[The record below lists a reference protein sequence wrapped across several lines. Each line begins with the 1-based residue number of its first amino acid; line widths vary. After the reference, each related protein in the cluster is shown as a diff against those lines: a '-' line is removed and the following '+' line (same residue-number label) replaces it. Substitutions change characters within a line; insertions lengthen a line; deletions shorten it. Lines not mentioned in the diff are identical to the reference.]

1 MQPAQVIAFGFKAAA
16 WIAPLLRGR
25 ARLHAAG
32 AAALKLQLGGAVG
45 TRAML
50 GDKADAVARRM
61 AEALQLRDAPPWHTQ
76 RDELVALGCEV
87 GVLVGSVAKVA
98 RDIALLAQGEVGEMA
113 EGAAGGSSAM
123 PHKRNPVAAMVV
135 LAAAQRVP
143 PRVAALL
150 GAMAQ
155 EHERGLGNW
164 QAELGEW
171 AGLFIAAHSA
181 VRTLADAAPALQV
194 DALRMRA
201 NIDALYGL
209 VFAEG
214 AAAQLA
220 RRLGKA
226 RAHALLE
233 SMSRRVVAE
242 RRQLADVLRD
252 TITGDEDLAGA
263 IDEAT
268 LARVF
273 DIDAA
278 AEPARR
284 RGAAQLAHLRD
295 AAADLDAAAPW
306 TRFLQ
311 G

>member
-1 MQPAQVIAFGFKAAA
+1 
-16 WIAPLLRGR
+16 
-25 ARLHAAG
+25 
-32 AAALKLQLGGAVG
+32 
-45 TRAML
+45 
-50 GDKADAVARRM
+50 
-61 AEALQLRDAPPWHTQ
+61 
-76 RDELVALGCEV
+76 
-87 GVLVGSVAKVA
+87 
-98 RDIALLAQGEVGEMA
+98 
-113 EGAAGGSSAM
+113 
-123 PHKRNPVAAMVV
+123 
-135 LAAAQRVP
+135 
-143 PRVAALL
+143 
-150 GAMAQ
+150 
-155 EHERGLGNW
+155 
-164 QAELGEW
+164 
-171 AGLFIAAHSA
+171 
-181 VRTLADAAPALQV
+181 
-194 DALRMRA
+194 MRA
-201 NIDALYGL
+201 NIDALHGL

-226 RAHALLE
+226 RAHTLLE

-252 TITGDEDLAGA
+252 AIAGDEDLAGA

-284 RGAAQLAHLRD
+284 RGAAQLAQLRD